1 MDHNISTDRH
11 LPLDVVHGRK
21 NGGLAG
27 VPPQRIQTDRVPR
40 PPAPRPA
47 ALPEVGGV
55 VVVKVLLVVAQRGEV
70 ARGSAVGK
78 GAKHSLLISALINRG
93 LA

>member
-1 MDHNISTDRH
+1 MDHNVSTDRH
-11 LPLDVVHGRK
+11 LPLDVVHGGE

-47 ALPEVGGV
+47 ALPEVGV

-70 ARGSAVGK
+70 TRGSAVGK
-78 GAKHSLLISALINRG
+78 GTKHSLISVLINRG